1 MKPGLWVLFLFQ
13 LAIFG
18 GCVDSNPPAEVKP
31 HVDPHQL
38 TTEAA
43 CKTLLVVM
51 EDRSGSTDVHRKF
64 TLEDYE
70 QLLRHFVQKHAGV
83 VAVRV
88 IGNVPLSDRDF
99 FRFEV
104 PPAYDHKPM
113 PPDATLSEKAAV
125 NNQNKAITALNDSLQ
140 QAAMDNIGQWLE
152 LIREKVI
159 EYRPQGGKD
168 MTDVVEALEHLND
181 ILHEQVFKNYDNVV
195 VVLFSDGVH
204 DIDGRT
210 LQGVLKIDRPLE
222 LVLLGWKDESI
233 FSGASHI
240 IRFEAKDGFLSWWRN
255 YKCSKKKN

>member
-31 HVDPHQL
+31 HVALHQL

-51 EDRSGSTDVHRKF
+51 EDRSGSMHDHRKF

-88 IGNVPLSDRDF
+88 IGNVSPADRDF

-104 PPAYDHKPM
+104 PPTYDQKSFPAE
-113 PPDATLSEKAAV
+113 ATLSEKAKIR
-125 NNQNKAITALNDSLQ
+125 NINKSITALNDSLQ
-140 QAAMDNIGQWLE
+140 QATMEKIGQWLE
-152 LIREKVI
+152 LVREKVI
-159 EYRPQGGKD
+159 EYRPHGGRD
-168 MTDVVEALEHLND
+168 MTDIVEALEHLNG